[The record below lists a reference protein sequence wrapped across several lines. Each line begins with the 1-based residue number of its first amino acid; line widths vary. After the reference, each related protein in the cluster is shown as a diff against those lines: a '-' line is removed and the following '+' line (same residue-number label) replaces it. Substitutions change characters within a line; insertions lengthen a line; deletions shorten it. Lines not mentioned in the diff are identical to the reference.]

1 MLKLKTGV
9 LALATLA
16 VGAAAAHAADT
27 PDQVVARH
35 VAAFQRHD
43 WTAIMR
49 DYADDVVA
57 LLPDRAVEGKPA
69 LLAFFQSM
77 DKAPAKMV
85 FQAKQVKAVGD
96 MGSTEWVANPG
107 TPGAVKGHDVFIVRN
122 GKIVF
127 QGSVGVGPVSGK

>member
-1 MLKLKTGV
+1 MAFAT
-9 LALATLA
+9 LALAATSA
-16 VGAAAAHAADT
+16 IAADT
-27 PDQVVARH
+27 TAQVVARH

-57 LLPDRAVEGKPA
+57 LLPDKAVEGKPA

-85 FQAKQVKAVGD
+85 FQARQLKAVGD

-107 TPGAVKGHDVFIVRN
+107 TPGAVKGHDVFIVRG

-127 QGSVGVGPVSGK
+127 QGSVGVGPVTTK

>member
-1 MLKLKTGV
+1 MLKLKTAA
-9 LALATLA
+9 LTLATLTLCA
-16 VGAAAAHAADT
+16 TSASAADT

-43 WTAIMR
+43 WTAVMR

-69 LLAFFQSM
+69 LLAVFQAM
-77 DKAPAKMV
+77 DKAPGKMV
-85 FQAKQVKAVGD
+85 FEAKQVKAVGD

-107 TPGAVKGHDVFIVRN
+107 KPGAVKGRDVFIVRG

-127 QGSVGVGPVSGK
+127 QGSVAVGPVGGK